1 MMSYVAAPF
10 FERALPGARLGP
22 VPKVVYIDRQA
33 SKRRLRHEDHLGLMD
48 TLLSLRDS
56 GRIAFKHAKLEDL
69 SHAEQVTMV
78 SDADVS
84 RVGGYDDGEWWAAL
98 TRVKIIVGVHGN
110 GLTHLLWMPQGGNVV
125 EVSPH
130 AGGGEGEGDR
140 LTDG

>member
-84 RVGGYDDGEWWAAL
+84 RVGGYDDGE
-98 TRVKIIVGVHGN
+98 
-110 GLTHLLWMPQGGNVV
+110 
-125 EVSPH
+125 
-130 AGGGEGEGDR
+130 
-140 LTDG
+140 